1 MNPVQAKAGA
11 PAATSPMSDGRT
23 IAARLEFARDA
34 SGRTFLQRARTP
46 YPFHITRPFR
56 LPGDLPGM
64 ATLYLQSAAGGVYA
78 GDALSLDVSAA
89 PATAAHVTTQA
100 STIVHAARTPDGAP
114 ARVTTRIEVGSDALL
129 EWLPEPTI
137 LLADARLDS
146 QTEVV
151 LADGAVA
158 LVGEALLTHA
168 PWDAGGTFDLFDGTL
183 DARTADGQR
192 IACDR
197 MRIDGRAWRDG
208 GAAAMGGARA
218 QAVLF
223 ALGRPAGTDDLARL
237 RDAVERAAPA
247 AYAGVS
253 ALRGDR
259 GWCARVI
266 AGDAV
271 GLRRATDAL
280 WRTAREILTGRL
292 PPGRP
297 K

>member
-1 MNPVQAKAGA
+1 MSTAEARAGA
-11 PAATSPMSDGRT
+11 PAAPGPVGAGRT
-23 IAARLEFARDA
+23 IAARLDFAREA
-34 SGRTFLQRARTP
+34 GGRTFLRRARTP

-114 ARVTTRIEVGSDALL
+114 ARVTTRIEVGADALL

-137 LLADARLDS
+137 LLADARMDS
-146 QTEVV
+146 RTEVV
-151 LADGAVA
+151 LGAGATA

-168 PWDAGGTFDLFDGTL
+168 PWDAGGTFDLFDGAL
-183 DARTADGQR
+183 DVCTADGRR
-192 IACDR
+192 IAQDR

-218 QAVLF
+218 HAVLF
-223 ALGRPAGTDDLARL
+223 ALGRPAGTQDLSQL

-253 ALRGDR
+253 ALRDDQ

-280 WRTAREILTGRL
+280 WRTAREILTGR
-292 PPGRP
+292 PPPIRP